1 MADRADLRSEAR
13 AAHPYSAAQPA
24 ASFQLDL
31 KRTNQ
36 ALTVPSGRLTNQVDG
51 H

>member
-1 MADRADLRSEAR
+1 MDNRADLRSETR
-13 AAHPYSAAQPA
+13 ATHPSGAAQPA
-24 ASFQLDL
+24 ASSQLDL

-36 ALTVPSGRLTNQVDG
+36 ALNVPSEQLTNQADG